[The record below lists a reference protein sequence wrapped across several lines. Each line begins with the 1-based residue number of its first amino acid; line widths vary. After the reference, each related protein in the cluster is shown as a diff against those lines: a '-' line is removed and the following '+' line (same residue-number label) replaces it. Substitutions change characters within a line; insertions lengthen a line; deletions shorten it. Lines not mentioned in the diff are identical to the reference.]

1 MQTSTKGIEFIVKEE
16 GFRLSSYL
24 CAAGIWTIGIGHTGN
39 VKSGMK
45 ITKEYAYELLIHD
58 LKRFENVVN
67 ENTKAQLKQH
77 EFDALVSLTFNIGCN
92 AFKNSTL
99 LKKINTKADSEEI
112 EQQFLRWKYGG
123 GKILPGLLARRKREF
138 KMFVE
143 GDYGIR

>member
-1 MQTSTKGIEFIVKEE
+1 MHISDKGINFVIKEE
-16 GFRLSSYL
+16 GLRLTAYR
-24 CAAGIWTIGIGHTGN
+24 CQAGVWTIGVGHTGN

-45 ITKEYAYELLIHD
+45 ITKEYAFELLKHD

-67 ENTKAQLKQH
+67 KNTKVQLKQH

-99 LKKINTKADSEEI
+99 LKKINTKADPKEI

-123 GKILPGLLARRKREF
+123 GKILPGLLVRRKREF